1 MSAVLSGWKT
11 NAREM
16 GVRTFCTA
24 DSVVK
29 KHLRDT
35 YRVLEMLGAP
45 LVTFLAFQEMSVK
58 AHRIME
64 EAKREKERVAGVAR
78 KWEGDHPVGSEE
90 WMRLERENPFK

>member
-1 MSAVLSGWKT
+1 MSAVLSAWKT

-16 GVRTFCTA
+16 SVRTFCAA

-64 EAKREKERVAGVAR
+64 ERRREEERVVGVAR
-78 KWEGDHPVGSEE
+78 KWEGPAVGSEE
-90 WMRLERENPFK
+90 WWRMERENPFA